1 MATVGK
7 TLLIVGLILLGGA
20 IVWWY
25 SFFEQ
30 VLGER
35 VKEASDCFYYTT
47 DICSLGNVVG
57 VVGDIPTYSPVV
69 FWAAAAAMTAGIAFI
84 ALAPRRS

>member
-7 TLLIVGLILLGGA
+7 TLLIVGLILLGTA

-30 VLGER
+30 ILGDR
-35 VKEASDCFYYTT
+35 VKEASDCFYYTS

-57 VVGDIPTYSPVV
+57 VVGDIPTYSPVA
-69 FWAAAAAMTAGIAFI
+69 FWAAAVAMTVGVACIAF
-84 ALAPRRS
+84 APRRS